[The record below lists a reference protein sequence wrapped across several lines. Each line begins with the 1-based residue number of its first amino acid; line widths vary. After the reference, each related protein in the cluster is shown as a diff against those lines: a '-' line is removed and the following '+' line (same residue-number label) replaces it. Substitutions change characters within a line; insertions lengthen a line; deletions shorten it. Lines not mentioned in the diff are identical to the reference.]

1 MQWQPTAD
9 QEDFRTALRGWLGQH
24 AGSAMARRWASG
36 VDAGDFDTR
45 FAAEGWFGVGAPEE
59 LGGEGGGPVELAIV
73 AEELG
78 RAAAPSGLWLGAILA
93 LPALVGAPER
103 AKAQFS
109 VGAVVVLG
117 VEAGRVPAAGD
128 VRVEDGR
135 ITGTIPT
142 VLGATRARYAAVPI
156 GSGDDAEVRLVELG
170 DEGARVEPRRLL
182 DGTRDAGD
190 LVLDGAVGLA
200 LEADVIA
207 AGRDRAALLTAAD
220 ALGAAGRMLDLA
232 VEYAGQRKQFGVPIG
247 SFQAVKHA
255 AAEMLVAVEAAR
267 SIVYDAAIRL
277 ELGLPEAGLHAAAAK
292 AQVTAA
298 AARVADSAL
307 TLHGAIGYTYE
318 HDLQLFYK
326 RAKLDQAL
334 FGAPAEWNERIADVL
349 GLVPVEGR
357 GV

>member
-9 QEDFRTALRGWLGQH
+9 QEDFRSALRGWLGQH
-24 AGSAMARRWASG
+24 AGSAAARRWASG
-36 VDAGDFDTR
+36 EDAGDFDAR
-45 FAAEGWFGVGAPEE
+45 FAVDGWFGVGAPEE
-59 LGGEGGGPVELAIV
+59 LGGEGGGLVELAIV

-78 RAAAPSGLWLGAILA
+78 RAAAPSGPWLGAALA
-93 LPALVGAPER
+93 LPALVGTSEV

-109 VGAVVVLG
+109 DGAVVVFG
-117 VEAGRVPAAGD
+117 VEAGRIPAAGT
-128 VRVEDGR
+128 VRVADGR
-135 ITGTIPT
+135 LTGTVRT
-142 VLGATRARYAAVPI
+142 VLGATRARLAVVPTDP
-156 GSGDDAEVRLVELG
+156 GPAYLLDLG
-170 DEGARVEPRRLL
+170 GGGVRVEPRRLL

-190 LVLDGAVGLA
+190 LVLDGAVGVA
-200 LEADVIA
+200 LEGDAIA
-207 AGRDRAALLTAAD
+207 AARDRAALLTAAD

-277 ELGLPEAGLHAAAAK
+277 EHAQPEASVHAAVAK

-298 AARVADSAL
+298 AARAADSAL

-334 FGAPAEWNERIADVL
+334 FGAPEAWNERIADALRLVL
-349 GLVPVEGR
+349 
-357 GV
+357 